1 LYEGGT
7 TRVLFQRPAKL
18 ENGRVDAAFEI
29 EKDLVPPESSCNFF
43 SRDQFIPPLQHQQKQ
58 LHRNPLQHDRA
69 AAARQ
74 FTGGDV
80 KFKITEPQSFRWHR
94 ASLVAPEAQV

>member
-29 EKDLVPPESSCNFF
+29 EKDLVPPESSCNFL
-43 SRDQFIPPLQHQQKQ
+43 SRDQFIP
-58 LHRNPLQHDRA
+58 PLQHDRA

-80 KFKITEPQSFRWHR
+80 KFKITEPQSFRWHK
-94 ASLVAPEAQV
+94 APLVAPEAQV